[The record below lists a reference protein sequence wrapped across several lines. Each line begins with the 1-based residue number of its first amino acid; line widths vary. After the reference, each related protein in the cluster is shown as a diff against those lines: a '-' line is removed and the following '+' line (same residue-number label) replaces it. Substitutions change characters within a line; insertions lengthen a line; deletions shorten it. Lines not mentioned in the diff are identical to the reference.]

1 MIERKRMSKK
11 KGSYTEELD
20 HEFYAQIDFLRA
32 DYDQAQIK
40 LEQQKKD
47 IKRLIALMIEN
58 DLAIPGDIIDQY
70 IRRAPEIEVPE
81 DLPFD

>member
-1 MIERKRMSKK
+1 MSKK
-11 KGSYTEELD
+11 KDSYAEELD

-70 IRRAPEIEVPE
+70 ICRAPEIKEPE